1 MLVRNLIAAALL
13 ACAAPAALAAEVEG
27 VQLDDRLALGA
38 GSPEL
43 VLNGAGLRTRFFF
56 DVYVA
61 GLYLAEKKSSAAE
74 AIALPGPKRVA
85 LRLLRNVSAKT
96 LLDALNEGMQANNS
110 PAELDALKSQ
120 LGELAALMNAI
131 GEAKKG
137 DSVAL
142 DFDPASG
149 TRVSLNGKELGKPI
163 AGADFYRAL
172 LRVWLG
178 DKPVQDNLKR
188 ALLGAPR

>member
-1 MLVRNLIAAALL
+1 MLMRNLIVAACL

-61 GLYLAEKKSSAAE
+61 GLYLAEKRSSAAE

>member
-1 MLVRNLIAAALL
+1 MQLEDRIAPGASGQELL
-13 ACAAPAALAAEVEG
+13 
-27 VQLDDRLALGA
+27 
-38 GSPEL
+38 
-43 VLNGAGLRTRFFF
+43 LNGAGLRTRFFF

-61 GLYLAEKKSSAAE
+61 GLYLAQKQTAAAE
-74 AIALPGPKRVA
+74 AIALPGAKRVA

-110 PAELDALKSQ
+110 AAELEALKTQ

-142 DFDPASG
+142 DFDPQSG

-163 AGADFYRAL
+163 AGAEFYRAL

-178 DKPVQDNLKR
+178 DKPVQDSLKR
-188 ALLGAPR
+188 GLLGAPQ

>member
-13 ACAAPAALAAEVEG
+13 ACAAPAAWAAEIEG
-27 VQLDDRLALGA
+27 VQLEDRIAPGA
-38 GSPEL
+38 SGQEL
-43 VLNGAGLRTRFFF
+43 LLNGAGLRTRFFF

-61 GLYLAEKKSSAAE
+61 GLYLAQKQTAAAE
-74 AIALPGPKRVA
+74 AIALPGAKRVA

-110 PAELDALKSQ
+110 AAELEALKTQ

-142 DFDPASG
+142 DFDPQSG

-163 AGADFYRAL
+163 AGAEFYRAL

-178 DKPVQDNLKR
+178 DKPVQDSLKR
-188 ALLGAPR
+188 GLLGAPQ

>member
-1 MLVRNLIAAALL
+1 MPVRNLIAAALL
-13 ACAAPAALAAEVEG
+13 ACAAPAAWAAEIEG
-27 VQLDDRLALGA
+27 VRLDDRIALGA
-38 GSPEL
+38 SGQEL
-43 VLNGAGLRTRFFF
+43 LLNGAGLRTRFFF

-61 GLYLAEKKSSAAE
+61 ALYLAQKQTAAAE
-74 AIALPGPKRVA
+74 AIALPGAKRVA

-110 PAELDALKSQ
+110 AAELDALKTQ

-142 DFDPASG
+142 DFDPQSG

-163 AGADFYRAL
+163 AGAEFYRAL

-188 ALLGAPR
+188 ALLGAPQ